1 MISNDRIQLN
11 TANPLLAQCTP
22 ATGKIQDM
30 NALTEHAAIA
40 AANAQDVSTCH
51 APDITLRDRLID
63 AGIEIDTGGD
73 GSVKAWPAD
82 VREFLWGDT
91 QSDISAGLEV
101 LS

>member
-11 TANPLLAQCTP
+11 TANLLLAQRTP

-40 AANAQDVSTCH
+40 AADAQQVSTCN
-51 APDITLRDRLID
+51 ASDIALRDRLIE
-63 AGIEIDTGGD
+63 AE
-73 GSVKAWPAD
+73 S
-82 VREFLWGDT
+82 EFLWGDT
-91 QSDISAGLEV
+91 RSRISAGLEV